1 MFGTVV
7 PLQLGVHQH
16 AVRGLGLAVLA
27 GQQVQ
32 LGAGSKVQMTDVVAL
47 RDAKEIIPGSICM
60 LEISLAGVVVF
71 QSLLII
77 GAFVDLD
84 IGFLCQ
90 ILLVVQSLDELLGG
104 HVSLGDRGLEVGD
117 DLILGFLIRLDLD
130 VTDPNLFALFLVTVI
145 ILREDVIPEV
155 LICLVQSSLIL
166 GVHSGLHGLVHRLV
180 DGQGVLLQVAVVDGN
195 GGLAI
200 GIGGDL
206 FAVLVIQDDLVCFN
220 CVNTELLG
228 EHALDGFFVRFPFRQ
243 GDGVGGGLVA
253 VLFDEGVLVV
263 CNLGVNLAVSGSQG
277 GLVLVEGPVVAA
289 LSNKHLVEGIGS
301 HVRALGLFGDGPLC
315 LGDIALKADVLVAL
329 GDQVCLGLAGVLL
342 EQGVPCKGFLL
353 GVGQGFVF
361 DVVGGS
367 DLVTVLVRGDLVKA
381 DKATLLIVPALSAFR
396 RSGNDRAGVAG
407 DLVVLTGLRIGPA
420 DLAVGDQSRTGE
432 GVVLHIGDLIRILA
446 RDGGVNGVG
455 DGGFDLCTV
464 ILKAVGLAA
473 YSGSKDAAFIPVK
486 GACIDCLLQFCQSGF
501 IGGHAAGSLV
511 QSFPQSLVL
520 DLVLGGFLV
529 GSLGGALLGLGD
541 ADINGQVPAEC
552 GVLVH
557 SQLYPL
563 TVVGTVVDIA
573 ALNGVAVVV
582 QLGNDLS
589 VGQLIGAGGV
599 DLDGVLPDGAILG
612 SLGVGVRAV
621 LYAAG
626 VLAALF
632 LQHLVQLGVG
642 QGLAVAKLD
651 FRKHHIGGDV
661 CLSFLLCLL
670 PGDGQLGGG
679 FGGDLVVLNGDVGGA
694 DLGVALC
701 VQNGLGPGEGI
712 GAVGVHRGL
721 FGIHQLGDVFS
732 GHLSG
737 GFFLF
742 PQLEG
747 LLVAIVLDFLH
758 RVAIADIGIL
768 GDIPADVRVHLA
780 QFLLKVDFLLGGLCD
795 NGIQIAR
802 GRAGAGGGG
811 GFSAGG
817 HGGLGDGGGAIRV
830 LLHSGRGVVLNR
842 LCAGVGLRLHVGL
855 GLLGLFS
862 GADHHFLGLFLF
874 GVSLAAAGL
883 AASLAGASLTGASL
897 ARASLT
903 GASFAGTG
911 LAGASFA
918 GASLAR
924 ASLTGASLTGAS
936 FARASFAR
944 ASFAGAGLTGA
955 SLAAGLAAA
964 LGVGHDHAIQLL
976 GAVRVGRGM
985 FFIVFDF
992 RILQGLLSVFRFQI
1006 DLRFCGVFLFLG
1018 FLRHRLRFRFSRSCF
1033 RSICSC
1039 CQRACGHTGG
1049 QGHGHCRHLQFLV
1062 RHGSCS
1068 FPESCCLFQGFTGHR
1083 S

>member
-1 MFGTVV
+1 M
-7 PLQLGVHQH
+7 
-16 AVRGLGLAVLA
+16 
-27 GQQVQ
+27 
-32 LGAGSKVQMTDVVAL
+32 
-47 RDAKEIIPGSICM
+47 
-60 LEISLAGVVVF
+60 
-71 QSLLII
+71 
-77 GAFVDLD
+77 
-84 IGFLCQ
+84 
-90 ILLVVQSLDELLGG
+90 
-104 HVSLGDRGLEVGD
+104 
-117 DLILGFLIRLDLD
+117 
-130 VTDPNLFALFLVTVI
+130 
-145 ILREDVIPEV
+145 
-155 LICLVQSSLIL
+155 
-166 GVHSGLHGLVHRLV
+166 
-180 DGQGVLLQVAVVDGN
+180 
-195 GGLAI
+195 
-200 GIGGDL
+200 
-206 FAVLVIQDDLVCFN
+206 
-220 CVNTELLG
+220 
-228 EHALDGFFVRFPFRQ
+228 
-243 GDGVGGGLVA
+243 
-253 VLFDEGVLVV
+253 
-263 CNLGVNLAVSGSQG
+263 
-277 GLVLVEGPVVAA
+277 
-289 LSNKHLVEGIGS
+289 
-301 HVRALGLFGDGPLC
+301 
-315 LGDIALKADVLVAL
+315 
-329 GDQVCLGLAGVLL
+329 LL

-353 GVGQGFVF
+353 GVGQGAVG

-661 CLSFLLCLL
+661 CPSFLLCLF

-679 FGGDLVVLNGDVGGA
+679 LSGNLATLNGDVGGTG
-694 DLGVALC
+694 LGVALC
-701 VQNGLGPGEGI
+701 IRNGLGPGEGI

-732 GHLSG
+732 GHLG
-737 GFFLF
+737 GGLFLF
-742 PQLEG
+742 LQLEG
-747 LLVAIVLDFLH
+747 LLVAVGRVGHFLYLVAVD
-758 RVAIADIGIL
+758 RVSAL
-768 GDIPADVRVHLA
+768 LNIPADVRLLA
-780 QFLLKVDFLLGGLCD
+780 Q
-795 NGIQIAR
+795 
-802 GRAGAGGGG
+802 
-811 GFSAGG
+811 
-817 HGGLGDGGGAIRV
+817 
-830 LLHSGRGVVLNR
+830 
-842 LCAGVGLRLHVGL
+842 
-855 GLLGLFS
+855 
-862 GADHHFLGLFLF
+862 LFL
-874 GVSLAAAGL
+874 
-883 AASLAGASLTGASL
+883 
-897 ARASLT
+897 
-903 GASFAGTG
+903 
-911 LAGASFA
+911 
-918 GASLAR
+918 
-924 ASLTGASLTGAS
+924 
-936 FARASFAR
+936 
-944 ASFAGAGLTGA
+944 
-955 SLAAGLAAA
+955 
-964 LGVGHDHAIQLL
+964 
-976 GAVRVGRGM
+976 
-985 FFIVFDF
+985 
-992 RILQGLLSVFRFQI
+992 
-1006 DLRFCGVFLFLG
+1006 
-1018 FLRHRLRFRFSRSCF
+1018 
-1033 RSICSC
+1033 
-1039 CQRACGHTGG
+1039 
-1049 QGHGHCRHLQFLV
+1049 
-1062 RHGSCS
+1062 
-1068 FPESCCLFQGFTGHR
+1068 
-1083 S
+1083 

>member
-1 MFGTVV
+1 
-7 PLQLGVHQH
+7 
-16 AVRGLGLAVLA
+16 
-27 GQQVQ
+27 
-32 LGAGSKVQMTDVVAL
+32 
-47 RDAKEIIPGSICM
+47 M

-71 QSLLII
+71 QSLLVFV
-77 GAFVDLD
+77 AFVDLD

-90 ILLVVQSLDELLGG
+90 LLLVVQSLDELLGG
-104 HVSLGDRGLEVGD
+104 HVRMGDRGLEVGD
-117 DLILGFLIRLDLD
+117 DLILGFLIILDLN
-130 VTDPNLFALFLVTVI
+130 VTDPNLFARLAVI
-145 ILREDVIPEV
+145 VLREDVSPEV
-155 LICLVQSSLIL
+155 LICLVQSSLII
-166 GVHSGLHGLVHRLV
+166 GVYSGLHGLVHRLV

-195 GGLAI
+195 GSLAI
-200 GIGGDL
+200 GIGGGL
-206 FAVLVIQDDLVCFN
+206 AVLQGDLA
-220 CVNTELLG
+220 CVNMKLLG
-228 EHALDGFFVRFPFRQ
+228 EHSLDGVVVLEFLFIY

-253 VLFDEGVLVV
+253 DLFGAGVLAV
-263 CNLGVNLAVSGSQG
+263 CTLGVLYAVNGKG
-277 GLVLVEGPVVAA
+277 GLVLAELVIKVNAA
-289 LSNKHLVEGIGS
+289 LSNKMPVEGLSS

-329 GDQVCLGLAGVLL
+329 SHQVFLGLAGVLL

-353 GVGQGFVF
+353 GVGQGAVG

-621 LYAAG
+621 IYAAG

-661 CLSFLLCLL
+661 CLSFLLFLF

-679 FGGDLVVLNGDVGGA
+679 SGGDLVVLNGDVGGA
-694 DLGVALC
+694 GLGVALC
-701 VQNGLGPGEGI
+701 VQNGLGPGQ
-712 GAVGVHRGL
+712 GVAAIRIQGGL
-721 FGIHQLGDVFS
+721 VGIHQLGDVFG
-732 GHLSG
+732 GHLGG

-742 PQLEG
+742 LQLEG

-817 HGGLGDGGGAIRV
+817 HGGLGDGGGAVRV
-830 LLHSGRGVVLNR
+830 LLHGGRSGGVHNR

-862 GADHHFLGLFLF
+862 GADLHFLGLFLLGFFLF
-874 GVSLAAAGL
+874 GLYLLGL
-883 AASLAGASLTGASL
+883 FLFGASL
-897 ARASLT
+897 ARA
-903 GASFAGTG
+903 GVGIG
-911 LAGASFA
+911 VGV
-918 GASLAR
+918 
-924 ASLTGASLTGAS
+924 
-936 FARASFAR
+936 
-944 ASFAGAGLTGA
+944 
-955 SLAAGLAAA
+955 SLAAVGVRIGVGLAAVGVGIGVSLAAA
-964 LGVGHDHAIQLL
+964 LGVGHDHAIQRL
-976 GAVRVGRGM
+976 GAVRVGLGI

-992 RILQGLLSVFRFQI
+992 RILQGLLSVLRFLI
-1006 DLRFCGVFLFLG
+1006 DLRFCVVFLFLG
-1018 FLRHRLRFRFSRSCF
+1018 FLRHRLLFQFFRSCF
-1033 RSICSC
+1033 RSICVC
-1039 CQRACGHTGG
+1039 CQRTCGHTGG
-1049 QGHGHCRHLQFLV
+1049 QGHGHCRHLQFFV

-1068 FPESCCLFQGFTGHR
+1068 FPESCCLFQGITGHR